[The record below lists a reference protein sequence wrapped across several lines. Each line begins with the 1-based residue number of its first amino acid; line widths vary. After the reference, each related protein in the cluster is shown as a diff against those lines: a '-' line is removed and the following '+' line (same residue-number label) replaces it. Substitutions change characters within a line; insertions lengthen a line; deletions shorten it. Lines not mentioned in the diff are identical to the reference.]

1 MKKNPE
7 KDHHRFYIVESN
19 KKEGFRLKGKI
30 WIEGEGS
37 TFFGMGRAEL
47 LEKIK
52 KYGSISKAARA
63 MNISYKK
70 AWDLIESMN
79 RQAKNPLVI
88 TKVGG
93 KGGGGAKLTPEGEE
107 ILRQFK
113 KLYRRFKNFL
123 EKEIKNLSF
132 NLGKKTK

>member
-1 MKKNPE
+1 MKKNLE
-7 KDHHRFYIVESN
+7 KDCHRFCIVESD

-30 WIEGEGS
+30 WIEGEGR

-52 KYGSISKAARA
+52 EYGSISKAARV

-70 AWDLIESMN
+70 AWDLVESMN
-79 RQAKNPLVI
+79 RQAKSPLVI

-93 KGGGGAKLTPEGEE
+93 KGGGGAQLTSEGEE

-113 KLYRRFKNFL
+113 KLYSRFKNFL
-123 EKEIKNLSF
+123 EKEIKNF
-132 NLGKKTK
+132 KF

>member
-1 MKKNPE
+1 MKKNLE
-7 KDHHRFYIVESN
+7 KDYHRFCIVESD

-30 WIEGEGS
+30 WIEGEGR
-37 TFFGMGRAEL
+37 TFLGMGRAEL

-52 KYGSISKAARA
+52 EYGSISKAARV

-70 AWDLIESMN
+70 AWDLVESMN
-79 RQAKNPLVI
+79 RQAKSPLVI

-93 KGGGGAKLTPEGEE
+93 KGGGGAQLTPEGEE

-113 KLYRRFKNFL
+113 KLYSRFKNFL
-123 EKEIKNLSF
+123 EKEIKNF
-132 NLGKKTK
+132 KF